1 MLLQFGQLE
10 RKGAGYDAEEIEVRG
25 SHWSDVCLPYCYVI
39 YLFTRRD

>member
-25 SHWSDVCLPYCYVI
+25 GQTSVYLLLRHLFI
-39 YLFTRRD
+39 YATRRD